1 MNPLLAIGTVLLLA
15 AIACGLY
22 RTLRGPTILD
32 RMLGLDLVVVCTL
45 GIVLLLGIA
54 WASTVFLDWILIL
67 TLLGFLSTVAFTLH
81 LMKGGGDE

>member
-54 WASTVFLDWILIL
+54 WGSTVFLDWILIL